1 MCIRARN
8 EDQSRFHNH
17 GEITHTHFSTIG
29 CGTGTCIYLCLF
41 VMWGATAIFAML
53 ICQYYFQFVNIMIS
67 TLLQSIASAS
77 FHYRR
82 LWSGMRGRLEVATL
96 FVFVF
101 VKLLTC
107 HSSRRLGQTV
117 PSSGSEP
124 GCRPAGKVSHEFYIN
139 LNPESRPGWPRWW
152 PPIIASYTATWRR
165 PSAPPSPPRSSR
177 SPSLSWG
184 SGEDFKNMNALDR
197 YDKLLRSGGLVTKSS

>member
-1 MCIRARN
+1 
-8 EDQSRFHNH
+8 
-17 GEITHTHFSTIG
+17 
-29 CGTGTCIYLCLF
+29 
-41 VMWGATAIFAML
+41 MWGATAIFAML

-101 VKLLTC
+101 VKQLTC

-117 PSSGSEP
+117 PCPPRVRSLGAAQLGRSRTSSISTSTP
-124 GCRPAGKVSHEFYIN
+124 SPDRAGRGGGRLS
-139 LNPESRPGWPRWW
+139 SQATQRPGGDQ
-152 PPIIASYTATWRR
+152 ARR
-165 PSAPPSPPRSSR
+165 HLRLGAPALPHYRGGRAKTSR
-177 SPSLSWG
+177 I
-184 SGEDFKNMNALDR
+184 
-197 YDKLLRSGGLVTKSS
+197 

>member
-1 MCIRARN
+1 
-8 EDQSRFHNH
+8 
-17 GEITHTHFSTIG
+17 
-29 CGTGTCIYLCLF
+29 
-41 VMWGATAIFAML
+41 MWGATAIFAML

-101 VKLLTC
+101 VKQLTC

-117 PSSGSEP
+117 PCPPRVRSLGAAQLGRSRTSSISTSTP
-124 GCRPAGKVSHEFYIN
+124 SPDRAGRGGGRLPSQATQ
-139 LNPESRPGWPRWW
+139 RPGGDQ
-152 PPIIASYTATWRR
+152 ARR
-165 PSAPPSPPRSSR
+165 HLRLGAPALPHYRGGRAKTSR
-177 SPSLSWG
+177 I
-184 SGEDFKNMNALDR
+184 
-197 YDKLLRSGGLVTKSS
+197 

>member
-1 MCIRARN
+1 M
-8 EDQSRFHNH
+8 S
-17 GEITHTHFSTIG
+17 
-29 CGTGTCIYLCLF
+29 LCYVGRHSYFCNANMPILF
-41 VMWGATAIFAML
+41 P
-53 ICQYYFQFVNIMIS
+53 ICQYNDINIIAEHCICQLPLS
-67 TLLQSIASAS
+67 ETLVRDERKIGSRDI
-77 FHYRR
+77 
-82 LWSGMRGRLEVATL
+82 
-96 FVFVF
+96 VFVF
-101 VKLLTC
+101 VKQLTC

>member
-1 MCIRARN
+1 
-8 EDQSRFHNH
+8 
-17 GEITHTHFSTIG
+17 
-29 CGTGTCIYLCLF
+29 
-41 VMWGATAIFAML
+41 MWGATAIFAML

-96 FVFVF
+96 FVF
-101 VKLLTC
+101 
-107 HSSRRLGQTV
+107 
-117 PSSGSEP
+117 SGSEP
-124 GCRPAGKVSHEFYIN
+124 GSRPAGKVSHEFYIN

-177 SPSLSWG
+177 SPSLSGG

-197 YDKLLRSGGLVTKSS
+197 YDKLLRSGGLVAKSS